1 MGNLQKNKKALF
13 IVNPYSG
20 KGLIKNHI
28 LEIIDI
34 MVKAGYEITVYTT
47 QERGDAIRAVKER
60 DASYELVVCSG
71 GDGTLDEIVTGMLQS
86 GFKTTIGYIPAGSTN
101 DFANSLKLPA
111 SMKKAAEIVA
121 GGEIFPCDAGLF
133 NNDIFVY
140 IAAFGLFTEVSYGT
154 PQEMKNMLGHM
165 AYILEGVKHL
175 QNIKSYHMRVVCRD
189 GEPSPAE
196 QTIEDDFIFGM
207 VTNSLSV
214 GGFKGITGKN
224 VLLNDGLFEVVL
236 IKRPRNPMEL
246 NAILS
251 ALVSEKFDTNLM
263 YSFKAGG
270 LYIEAQDEVAWT
282 LDGEFGGKHRT
293 VTLKN
298 KQMAIDIMVK

>member
-1 MGNLQKNKKALF
+1 MRYA
-13 IVNPYSG
+13 P
-20 KGLIKNHI
+20 
-28 LEIIDI
+28 
-34 MVKAGYEITVYTT
+34 
-47 QERGDAIRAVKER
+47 
-60 DASYELVVCSG
+60 CSG

-175 QNIKSYHMRVVCRD
+175 QNIKSYHMKVVCKD

-298 KQMAIDIMVK
+298 KQKAIDIMVK

>member
-34 MVKAGYEITVYTT
+34 MVKAGYEMTVYTT

-121 GGEIFPCDAGLF
+121 SGEIFPCDAGLF

-175 QNIKSYHMRVVCRD
+175 QNIKSYHMKVVCKD
-189 GEPSPAE
+189 GGASSTEK
-196 QTIEDDFIFGM
+196 TIEDDFIFGM

-214 GGFKGITGKN
+214 GGFKGITGRN

-263 YSFKAGG
+263 YSFKAGE

-298 KQMAIDIMVK
+298 KQKAIDIMVK